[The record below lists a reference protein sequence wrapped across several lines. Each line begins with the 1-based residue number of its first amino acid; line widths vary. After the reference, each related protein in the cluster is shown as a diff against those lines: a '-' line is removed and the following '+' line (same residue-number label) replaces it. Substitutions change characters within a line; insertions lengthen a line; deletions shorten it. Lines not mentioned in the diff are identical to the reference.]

1 MKPSSVLPLSNV
13 HINVWTDT
21 AGRMVNQE
29 STCQH
34 TDQDCRRSVYIFN
47 TLSIC
52 DSQAPLLSDINI
64 TPSISG
70 NIVNQ
75 VGYTSAFVL
84 FFNKIYS
91 ICCFPLFLWE
101 IIFNYHYLMLLLLT
115 VYCKITWL
123 FCLLAYNQDS

>member
-75 VGYTSAFVL
+75 VGYTSAFV
-84 FFNKIYS
+84 FFLTKFIPFAV
-91 ICCFPLFLWE
+91 FPFFCEKSYL
-101 IIFNYHYLMLLLLT
+101 II
-115 VYCKITWL
+115 II
-123 FCLLAYNQDS
+123 